1 MSAIRLYDII
11 PLYNMR
17 EFLLSFIPIFVAMDA
32 IGILPMVIG
41 FTEHIKKKEKQRIIN
56 QSIITAFLIGI
67 IFLFLGKWIFKI
79 LGVQVSDF
87 KIAGGAVLLAISLR
101 DILQFERRH
110 KLSSETMGA
119 MPIGTPLVVGP
130 AVLTT
135 IIILLDSYGPYLT
148 VASFVINLLITW
160 IVFYYASA
168 ISGFLGKAGSK
179 AVSKIAALLLAAIA
193 VMMMRKGIVDTVMAS
208 LLIKT

>member
-1 MSAIRLYDII
+1 
-11 PLYNMR
+11 MR

-32 IGILPMVIG
+32 IGILPMFIG
-41 FTEHIKKKEKQRIIN
+41 FTEHLKKKEKQRIIN

-67 IFLFLGKWIFKI
+67 VFLFLGKWIFKI

-101 DILQFERRH
+101 DILQYERNR

-135 IIILLDSYGPYLT
+135 IIILLDTYGPFKT
-148 VASFVINLLITW
+148 VTSFVINLLITW
-160 IVFYYASA
+160 IVFHYSTT
-168 ISGFLGKAGSK
+168 ISNFLGKAGSK

-193 VMMMRKGIVDTVMAS
+193 VMMIRKGLVDTVALS
-208 LLIKT
+208 FITKI